1 MMPRQRWM
9 THPGVFAMR
18 IVRTL
23 ALTIL
28 LGASLCPAIP
38 AANAQVSIGISIN
51 IEPPPLPVYD
61 QPVMPGPGYLWTPGY
76 WAWNADID
84 DYYWVPGTWVQPPQ
98 AGLLWTPGYWAWNDD
113 GAYVFNDGYW
123 GPEIGFYGG
132 VDYGYGYGG
141 VGYEGGYWRDGAF
154 FYNRTVNNV
163 GGVSITN
170 VYSKTVVVNNTSR
183 ASFNGGAGG
192 TRARPT
198 PQQLAFAKERHI
210 PPTQEQTR
218 HVQTAAKDPSL
229 SLTKNQGHPAVAAT
243 AHPAQL
249 TGPGVIAAKPGKPV
263 VLLRPAAPAAG
274 TPGTPANAGTPS
286 KLGTPSHALPGFSQQ
301 PGGKPGPAGAATT
314 GPGATGPGAAGP
326 GAAGAGTAGPST
338 TGLGTAGDK
347 KKKGPSSRGTTTLG
361 TTTPGTTTLTPGTAK
376 PVISP
381 TPHPTPSTAIHTP
394 PPPVVHQ
401 PPLPPPKP
409 APALAAKPVMP
420 TPHAGPP
427 PPPPH
432 AGPPPAKPKCTPGQP
447 CK

>member
-1 MMPRQRWM
+1 
-9 THPGVFAMR
+9 MR

-28 LGASLCPAIP
+28 LGGSLCPAIP

-61 QPVMPGPGYLWTPGY
+61 QPIIPGPGYLWTPGY
-76 WAWNADID
+76 WAWNGDID
-84 DYYWVPGTWVQPPQ
+84 DYYWVPGTWVQPPEP
-98 AGLLWTPGYWAWNDD
+98 GVLWTPGYWAWND

-132 VDYGYGYGG
+132 VNYGFGYGG
-141 VGYEGGYWRDGAF
+141 VGYEGGYWNNGAF
-154 FYNRTVNNV
+154 FYNRTVNNISS
-163 GGVSITN
+163 VSVTN
-170 VYSKTVVVNNTSR
+170 VYSKTVVVNNTSK

-192 TRARPT
+192 TTVKPT
-198 PQQLAFAKERHI
+198 PQQLALAKERHI

-263 VLLRPAAPAAG
+263 VLMRPATPANAAG

-314 GPGATGPGAAGP
+314 GTRRNRARRGRGWNCRAQHDRAGHGRRQEKERPVISWNHNSWNHNSWNHNIDAGDRKACHSADTASHPVNRGSHAATTRRSPTNPAA
-326 GAAGAGTAGPST
+326 AQAGAGARGETRDADAACRAAAASAACGAAAGQ
-338 TGLGTAGDK
+338 AE
-347 KKKGPSSRGTTTLG
+347 
-361 TTTPGTTTLTPGTAK
+361 
-376 PVISP
+376 
-381 TPHPTPSTAIHTP
+381 
-394 PPPVVHQ
+394 
-401 PPLPPPKP
+401 
-409 APALAAKPVMP
+409 M
-420 TPHAGPP
+420 HAGPAVQMKGRRERF
-427 PPPPH
+427 
-432 AGPPPAKPKCTPGQP
+432 AGASYAFIEA
-447 CK
+447 